1 MKPQIDHHSR
11 IVSRADVLGGRPCV
25 KGTRMGVRDVLA
37 YLAGGD
43 SVEALLAAFPY
54 LTRED
59 VQACLAFA
67 ADQADHPV
75 VLAAE

>member
-1 MKPQIDHHSR
+1 MDYSSR

-25 KGTRMGVRDVLA
+25 KGTRVGVRDVLA

-43 SVEALLAAFPY
+43 SVDALLDAFPY
-54 LTRED
+54 LSRED

-67 ADQADHPV
+67 AEQADHPV
-75 VLAAE
+75 VIAAE